1 MPMISTE
8 HYPGGEKGETRT
20 IPSTDEIKK
29 YLKSAVEMAVAG
41 GEEYLHSKVPELQKN
56 INDYAL
62 KKVSAAIPPT
72 YKVVVTCMIVQNT
85 GSGIHTA
92 STVRW
97 QPDQDMTVSYVFHND
112 AMVVDVNAFLIST

>member
-1 MPMISTE
+1 MMPTE
-8 HYPGGEKGETRT
+8 YSGGETRT
-20 IPSTDEIKK
+20 MPTMDEVKK
-29 YLKSAVEMAVAG
+29 YLKSAVDMAVTG

-72 YKVVVTCMIVQNT
+72 YKVIVTCMIVQNT

-92 STVRW
+92 STVHW
-97 QPDQDMTVSYVFHND
+97 QPDQDMTASYVFHND
-112 AMVVDVNAFLIST
+112 AMVVDVNAFIIST

>member
-1 MPMISTE
+1 MMSTE
-8 HYPGGEKGETRT
+8 HYQSGETRMM
-20 IPSTDEIKK
+20 PSPDEIKK
-29 YLKSAVEMAVAG
+29 YLKSAVEMAVTG

-97 QPDQDMTVSYVFHND
+97 QPDQDMAVSYVFHND

>member
-1 MPMISTE
+1 MSTE
-8 HYPGGEKGETRT
+8 YHTGGETRMM
-20 IPSTDEIKK
+20 PSADEIKK
-29 YLKSAVEMAVAG
+29 YLKSSVEMAVTG

-72 YKVVVTCMIVQNT
+72 YKVIVTCMIVQST

-92 STVRW
+92 STVHW
-97 QPDQDMTVSYVFHND
+97 QPDQDMTVAYVFHND
-112 AMVVDVNAFLIST
+112 AMIVDVNAFLIST